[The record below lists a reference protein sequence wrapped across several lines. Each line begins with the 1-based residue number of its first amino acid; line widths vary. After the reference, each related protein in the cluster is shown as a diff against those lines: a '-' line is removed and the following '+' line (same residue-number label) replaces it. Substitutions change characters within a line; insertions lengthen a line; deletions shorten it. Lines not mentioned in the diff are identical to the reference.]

1 MENNVLDDTT
11 KKYMRWGLV
20 ALIVVGALLAVF
32 FHVGETQGAIAT
44 SMAVQVP
51 AALAAVIQVG
61 IIALLTA
68 GFKWMFDVFGLDLR
82 GQATTLGLAISA
94 FVVAELQN
102 IINIIPAQYDG
113 VVMTVFYVLL
123 LIFAPAGALYLFA
136 KARKS
141 EAPQK
146 LL

>member
-1 MENNVLDDTT
+1 MDNHTLDETT
-11 KKYMRWGLV
+11 KKYMRWGMV
-20 ALIVVGALLAVF
+20 ILIVVGALLAVF
-32 FHVGETQGAIAT
+32 FKVGQEPGAVAT
-44 SMAVQVP
+44 SMATQLP
-51 AALAAVIQVG
+51 SALTSVIQIG

-68 GFKWMFDVFGLDLR
+68 GFKWVFDVFGLDLR

-102 IINIIPAQYDG
+102 IVNVIPSAYDA

-123 LIFAPAGALYLFA
+123 LIFAPGGTLYLLA

-141 EAPQK
+141 ETPQK

>member
-1 MENNVLDDTT
+1 MNNELDDTT
-11 KKYMRWGLV
+11 KKYARWALV
-20 ALIVVGALLAVF
+20 ALLAIGALLAVF
-32 FHVGETQGAIAT
+32 FKVGQEPGAVAT
-44 SMAVQVP
+44 SMAVQLP
-51 AALAAVIQVG
+51 AALAAVIQIG

-68 GFKWMFDVFGLDLR
+68 GFKWVFDVFGLDLR

-102 IINIIPAQYDG
+102 IINIIPAQYDA

-123 LIFAPAGALYLFA
+123 LIFAPAGTLYLLA
-136 KARKS
+136 KQRKS
-141 EAPQK
+141 ENPQK

>member
-1 MENNVLDDTT
+1 MEKEMFDDTT

-32 FHVGETQGAIAT
+32 FNVGETQGAVAS
-44 SMAVQVP
+44 SMAVQLP

-68 GFKWMFDVFGLDLR
+68 GFKWVFDVFGLDLR
-82 GQATTLGLAISA
+82 GQATTIGLAISA

-102 IINIIPAQYDG
+102 IINIIPVQYDG
-113 VVMTVFYVLL
+113 VISTVFYILL
-123 LIFAPAGALYLFA
+123 LIFAPAGGLYLLA

-141 EAPQK
+141 EAPQR